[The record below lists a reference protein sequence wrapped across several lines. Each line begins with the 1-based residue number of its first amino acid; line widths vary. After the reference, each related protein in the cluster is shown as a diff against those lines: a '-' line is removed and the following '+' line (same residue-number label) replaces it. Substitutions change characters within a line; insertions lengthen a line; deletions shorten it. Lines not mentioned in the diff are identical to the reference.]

1 MLIADRIRVIR
12 DQRPSPGDNQYRS
25 ILMDQY
31 LLLLENDENLPDI
44 DTLEAWARNLG
55 VPIASLFYASGK
67 PPELRYLQGRLTCE
81 DIVRRS
87 AKP

>member
-1 MLIADRIRVIR
+1 MIIADRIRVIR
-12 DQRPSPGDNQYRS
+12 NEGPSPRDNEYRS

-31 LLLLENDENLPDI
+31 LLLLENGESLPDI

-55 VPIASLFYASGK
+55 VPIASLFYESGK
-67 PPELRYLQGRLTCE
+67 PPELRSLKGRLTCE

-87 AKP
+87 TES